1 MIRMIMMMMV
11 MLLLLM
17 MIMMNITI
25 NPHCLPQMALAN
37 CEWCVF
43 VMYFIAFNEVVVV
56 VVAWNHSLYV

>member
-56 VVAWNHSLYV
+56 VAWNHSLYV